1 MMIEA
6 ALTRILCVGGG
17 CPLLCQKTQQRLI
30 SQSHQ
35 FKNPEHHRLCEV
47 CLIYNFGGG
56 CVRAQASQ
64 ALSVQT
70 QSVQLVY
77 MAVSRTASY
86 RVHFHQI
93 WLH

>member
-1 MMIEA
+1 MMVEA
-6 ALTRILCVGGG
+6 VLTRILSGGRG
-17 CPLLCQKTQQRLI
+17 MFSPLSENTAKANVPP
-30 SQSHQ
+30 
-35 FKNPEHHRLCEV
+35 FKKNPKHLRLCEV
-47 CLIYNFGGG
+47 CQIYNFGGG

-86 RVHFHQI
+86 KVHFHQI

>member
-1 MMIEA
+1 MMIEV
-6 ALTRILCVGGG
+6 ALTRILCGTP
-17 CPLLCQKTQQRLI
+17 PLIRSFQ
-30 SQSHQ
+30 
-35 FKNPEHHRLCEV
+35 
-47 CLIYNFGGG
+47 IYNFGGG
-56 CVRAQASQ
+56 CVRAQTSQ

-86 RVHFHQI
+86 KVHFHQI

>member
-1 MMIEA
+1 MSSGINDYDG
-6 ALTRILCVGGG
+6 LSCLNKDTLWGG
-17 CPLLCQKTQQRLI
+17 CQKTQQRLI
-30 SQSHQ
+30 SPQ
-35 FKNPEHHRLCEV
+35 FKNPEHLRLCEV
-47 CLIYNFGGG
+47 CQIYNFGGG
-56 CVRAQASQ
+56 CVRGQASQ

-86 RVHFHQI
+86 KVHFHQI